1 MLSKALSEPR
11 SGSGLK
17 YHSDAVTL
25 VNVKASRRPHHAER
39 VALFAI
45 VLQAASSQ
53 FLAQRKRLTAR
64 RINATRA
71 NAVPQPN
78 NQFFASPRPTR
89 PRSSRRANLAKK
101 TI

>member
-25 VNVKASRRPHHAER
+25 VSVKASRRPHHAAR
-39 VALFAI
+39 VALFAS
-45 VLQAASSQ
+45 VLQAASSR
-53 FLAQRKRLTAR
+53 LAQRKRLTAR